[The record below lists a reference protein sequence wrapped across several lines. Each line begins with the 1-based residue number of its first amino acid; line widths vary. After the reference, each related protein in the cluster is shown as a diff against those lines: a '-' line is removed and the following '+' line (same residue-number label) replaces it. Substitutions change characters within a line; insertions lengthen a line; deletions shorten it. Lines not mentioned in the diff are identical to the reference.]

1 MEFYAVLVPWQKNLL
16 AAHTKKPLQPFF
28 NQKYMQL
35 SFIDF

>member
-1 MEFYAVLVPWQKNLL
+1 MEFYAVLVPWQKPFGR
-16 AAHTKKPLQPFF
+16 AHKKPLQPFF